1 MADPNSSIFNKTA
14 TERLRS
20 PDDLD
25 KYVRV
30 TNPSVWALLIACAAL
45 LAGILA
51 WGVFGTVSTSVS
63 ATAAHI
69 DDGVVCL
76 LDAESA
82 AKVSVGDQAVVN
94 GTLMQVESISDVPLS
109 RQELNGI
116 IESDYLASTLA
127 QAEWSYVVT
136 LSGPG
141 AESLAPNVPLSVSIT
156 IESVAPISLIF
167 GA

>member
-1 MADPNSSIFNKTA
+1 MANPESSIFNKKA

-30 TNPSVWALLIACAAL
+30 TNPSVWVMLIACAAL
-45 LAGILA
+45 LVGILA

-63 ATAAHI
+63 ATAART
-69 DDGVVCL
+69 DSGVICL
-76 LDAESA
+76 LNAENA

-94 GTLMQVESISDVPLS
+94 GSLMQVESISELPLS
-109 RQELNGI
+109 RQEVSDI
-116 IESDYLASTLA
+116 IESDYLASTLV
-127 QAEWSYVVT
+127 QSDWSYVVMLT
-136 LSGPG
+136 GPD
-141 AESLAPNVPLSVSIT
+141 AEELVPNVPLSVSIT
-156 IESVAPISLIF
+156 IESTAPISLIF